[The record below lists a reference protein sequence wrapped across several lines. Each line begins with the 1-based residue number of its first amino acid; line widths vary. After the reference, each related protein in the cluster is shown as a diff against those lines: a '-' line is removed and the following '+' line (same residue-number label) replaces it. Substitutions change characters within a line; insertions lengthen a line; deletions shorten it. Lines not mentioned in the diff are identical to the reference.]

1 MPCST
6 TPFEGSMPLLVIGER
21 KASVTRQL
29 FSAALEA
36 EREVQ
41 IVEKLGQASCHP
53 ILVTLPE
60 SEYLKGFVCRVI

>member
-1 MPCST
+1 
-6 TPFEGSMPLLVIGER
+6 
-21 KASVTRQL
+21 
-29 FSAALEA
+29 LEA